1 MFFTFA
7 QRHCSRSSLSGLS
20 PLTQAHCRRAGS
32 ADVHRH
38 RTDLR
43 HSRGGL
49 HPHGLRY
56 VSMGEGCRGGGSQ
69 GFYSGSW
76 DIARLRRVGA
86 GESLGADAGS
96 PPDDLAR
103 TAFHEVGGYSGLF
116 DKYLGAM
123 TSLTVS
129 EDPAVGNISSTC
141 YRPRPDSYHLLRDPV
156 TGDLPWPALLLGL
169 TIVSGWYWCSDQV
182 RDQGSGGER
191 GEGRARTVVGGVRW
205 VEPETTW

>member
-1 MFFTFA
+1 MGHRFEICSPGRATFSYSNNDA
-7 QRHCSRSSLSGLS
+7 VYIRSSLSGLS
-20 PLTQAHCRRAGS
+20 PLTQAPCRRAGS
-32 ADVHRH
+32 ADVYGYRA
-38 RTDLR
+38 DLR

-56 VSMGEGCRGGGSQ
+56 VPWGG
-69 GFYSGSW
+69 
-76 DIARLRRVGA
+76 ARRLRAGLTLEAGTSQVPGVGSREGLGA
-86 GESLGADAGS
+86 GAGS
-96 PPDDLAR
+96 PDGFAH

-141 YRPRPDSYHLLRDPV
+141 YQPRPDSYHLLRDPV

-182 RDQGSGGER
+182 RGRGGGLGSKG
-191 GEGRARTVVGGVRW
+191 
-205 VEPETTW
+205 